1 MTMLCPKCENES
13 FSLRSYPDVEEI
25 RCDRCGALYDCP
37 LPGCSVLA
45 DLLRLLKSCF
55 KYRDVF
61 EDETVMV
68 VDWDIYDELMLKYRE
83 V

>member
-1 MTMLCPKCENES
+1 
-13 FSLRSYPDVEEI
+13 VEEV
-25 RCDRCGALYDCP
+25 R
-37 LPGCSVLA
+37 A

-68 VDWDIYDELMLKYRE
+68 VDWDIYDELMVKYRE
-83 V
+83 A